1 MAIKIKYAAIFT
13 KEENGAYLVRFP
25 DLRGCF
31 AYGDSF
37 DDAFVAAESSL
48 CKFVNSKRIEDLPK
62 ATEYDKVAHI
72 NKNCIVQIV
81 SVETNNSD
89 NEENYNL
96 IKKTL
101 TIPTW
106 LNDMATKHR
115 INFSEV
121 LKQALIDVLKSE
133 NTLIENNEVIKTNM

>member
-1 MAIKIKYAAIFT
+1 MAIKINYVAIFT

-37 DDAFVAAESSL
+37 DDAFVSAESSL
-48 CKFVNSKRIEDLPK
+48 YKFVSSKKIEDLPK
-62 ATEYDKVAHI
+62 ATEYDQVAHS
-72 NKNCIVQIV
+72 NKDCIVQIV
-81 SVETNNSD
+81 PVEINSSC
-89 NEENYNL
+89 NEENYVL

-106 LNDMATKHR
+106 LNDIATKHR

-121 LKQALIDVLKSE
+121 LKQALIDILKNEKNLMESNE
-133 NTLIENNEVIKTNM
+133 MVNTKI